1 MYSQKCR
8 TMGRV
13 LALAFVASLPCSLFA
28 QVSAS
33 QGKGNANA
41 PAPKWDVFVGYSML
55 DPRGT
60 FYPIQPDG
68 SVLPVSF
75 KIEKTGM
82 IESASYFFNR
92 NVGIQVETAQHDL
105 FTNTGFPLTGTSN
118 SGILTLESGLI
129 YRWPGVHFTPFVHG
143 YAGGAYVD
151 GPDHEPYTWGPI
163 VGGGGGLDWYFG
175 CHFGV
180 RLFQADYEYLHA
192 NSAPSHG
199 SLANDNFVWGD
210 DENINAI
217 RLSAGLVF
225 RGASAW
231 GPAVGCGPLPSPV
244 LACVATPDYV
254 FPGEPVTITATA
266 SGLNPKKTANYAWTG
281 TGVVGNGNVVTVDTA
296 ALAPGTYTVRSIV
309 TEGPK
314 PREYETANCQAS
326 FTVRRWEPPTLGC
339 VAGPISI
346 TADQTSNITLT
357 GTSPQNRPLTYTC
370 KSDSG
375 SLAMNGNTGT
385 FSPTGAPAG
394 PVSIK
399 CSVADDKG
407 QTNDTICTVTIVMPP
422 QPPNPHVQPLCSIDF
437 AKDKQRPTRVDNEA
451 KACLD
456 AVALSLQQHADD
468 TLVVVGEATGNEAGY
483 GSQRAVNT
491 KNYLVTEKGI
501 DPTRITVVSGSEGT
515 QGVED
520 YLVPPGAI
528 FTADVQG
535 TTPVDET
542 QVKPQERKPLAT
554 RPQANMPVHARSHV
568 RKHSAAA
575 VKTGQAPGTAATAPT
590 GTSKPAGGTKAP
602 VHHHKRKPAATPAP
616 GKGTEGP

>member
-1 MYSQKCR
+1 
-8 TMGRV
+8 
-13 LALAFVASLPCSLFA
+13 
-28 QVSAS
+28 
-33 QGKGNANA
+33 
-41 PAPKWDVFVGYSML
+41 
-55 DPRGT
+55 
-60 FYPIQPDG
+60 
-68 SVLPVSF
+68 VLPVSF

-82 IESASYFFNR
+82 IESESYFFNR

-542 QVKPQERKPLAT
+542 QVKPKERKPLAT
-554 RPQANMPVHARSHV
+554 RPQANTPVHARSHV